1 MSLETSTERD
11 LVILEHIEQDPDI
24 TQADMASQ
32 LGAAVGT
39 INWHLKRLIEKGY
52 VKVSRAERKKLKYI
66 ITPEGIALRA
76 RLTFDY
82 IQNQFNLYRLV
93 RERVSQAIEEVKNAK
108 VHTVRIEGN
117 GDVAEVC
124 RLTCLEHNIHVSTE
138 TDLPVLR
145 IVGLKVFFEMEDHHE
160 S

>member
-32 LGAAVGT
+32 LEVAVGT
-39 INWHLKRLIEKGY
+39 INWHIKRLIEKGY
-52 VKVSRAERKKLKYI
+52 VKVSRAERKKLIYI

-82 IQNQFNLYRLV
+82 IQNSIQSLSPGKGAS
-93 RERVSQAIEEVKNAK
+93 EQS
-108 VHTVRIEGN
+108 H
-117 GDVAEVC
+117 
-124 RLTCLEHNIHVSTE
+124 
-138 TDLPVLR
+138 
-145 IVGLKVFFEMEDHHE
+145 
-160 S
+160 